1 MSEVKKASFTVYRK
15 YFDDIVAHR
24 KTVELRNNTPFWHL
38 RVIATLYPPKIAV
51 FVCGR
56 KVYRCEIT
64 DIREGTFAALMQ
76 RGMTKDEGAMLSPY
90 NLIGVFL
97 GGIWDG

>member
-1 MSEVKKASFTVYRK
+1 MSELKKVSFTIYRK
-15 YFDDIVAHR
+15 YFDDIVARR
-24 KTVELRNNTPFWHL
+24 KTVELRNNTPFWHRRL
-38 RVIATLYPPKIAV
+38 IATKEPPQTAV

-56 KVYRCEIT
+56 YVYRCAIV

-76 RGMTKDEGAMLSPY
+76 RGMTKDEGAILSPY

-97 GGIWDG
+97 GDAQ